1 VPVLPVEASLS
12 EHVAVLP
19 PLLPPQLHDHGPL
32 PLTAEAVPAVQRF
45 AVGLALTVAP
55 FEEPHAPLTAV
66 EASLSEQV
74 AVLPPLLP
82 AQLHDHGPLPL
93 TAEAVPAVQRFAVGL
108 ALTVAPFE
116 EPQAPLTAVEA
127 SLSEHVAVLPPS
139 LPAQLHDHGPLPL
152 TVDAAPAVQRFA
164 VGLALTV
171 APFEEPQAPLTAE
184 EDVESAVAV
193 A

>member
-1 VPVLPVEASLS
+1 MPPADSIPAVFQFADASRAAGSSPVGPVE
-12 EHVAVLP
+12 LP
-19 PLLPPQLHDHGPL
+19 LVVPLLP
-32 PLTAEAVPAVQRF
+32 
-45 AVGLALTVAP
+45 
-55 FEEPHAPLTAV
+55 V

-93 TAEAVPAVQRFAVGL
+93 TAEAVPVVQRFAVGL

-116 EPQAPLTAVEA
+116 EPHAPATAGVEVEA
-127 SLSEHVAVLPPS
+127 SLSEHDAVLPPS
-139 LPAQLHDHGPLPL
+139 LPAQVHDHGPLPL
-152 TVDAAPAVQRFA
+152 TVDAAPVVQRFA

-171 APFEEPQAPLTAE
+171 APFEEPHAPATAE

>member
-1 VPVLPVEASLS
+1 VPVLPVEAS
-12 EHVAVLP
+12 V
-19 PLLPPQLHDHGPL
+19 
-32 PLTAEAVPAVQRF
+32 
-45 AVGLALTVAP
+45 
-55 FEEPHAPLTAV
+55 
-66 EASLSEQV
+66 SEQV

-82 AQLHDHGPLPL
+82 VQLHDHGPLPL